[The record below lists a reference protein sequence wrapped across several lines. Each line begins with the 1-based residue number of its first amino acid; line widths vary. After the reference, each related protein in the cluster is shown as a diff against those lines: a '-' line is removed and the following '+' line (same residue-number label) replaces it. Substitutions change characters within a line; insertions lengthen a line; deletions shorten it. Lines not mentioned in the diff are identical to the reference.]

1 MNRKIRVLVVD
12 DDNLLRKLVT
22 EQLAKGDFDAAPAA
36 SNSRLDVLRDI
47 DYDVVLLD
55 MMPDLS
61 GLDTLREIR
70 KLEDA
75 PEVIML
81 TADTSLATGI
91 EAMRHGAYDYLTKPA
106 MLDEMEVGRLA
117 RPTKSAALCVKQNAS
132 LRSVARPAVGADE
145 VLPIFHEN
153 AAMAVLVVQAE
164 NAARTDSTIL
174 ITGESGTGKDVL
186 ARLIHAKSARHATP
200 IITVNC
206 GAFPE
211 TLFESEFFGHERG
224 AFTGAST
231 LRRGLLEA
239 ADGSTLFLDEIGDLP
254 LPMQVKLLHFLE
266 QGRFRRVGSTRDQS
280 ADVRIIAATNR
291 NLADEVE
298 RKHFRADLYYRL
310 NVVALHVPPL
320 RERLEDIP
328 GLIDYFLG
336 VYRQRFNRPALDL
349 SAGARQRLADYAWPG
364 NVRELRNCLERAAAL
379 STGEMIEADQMLGSG
394 VRSLGLE
401 TESKN
406 RPLAGHQSPAATLED
421 LEREHILRVLHESEG
436 NRERAAAILG
446 ISSRTLYRKLREY
459 ETHTRSVGLATEAL
473 IATIRHIAVA
483 PAVELKLQ
491 PKRELQSA
499 RRLRGNG
506 SAEER

>member
-22 EQLAKGDFDAAPAA
+22 EQLAKGDFEAVPAA
-36 SNSRLDVLRDI
+36 SGQQALDILRDT

-55 MMPDLS
+55 ITMPGLS
-61 GLDTLREIR
+61 GLDALCEIR
-70 KLEDA
+70 KLEDP

-81 TADTSLATGI
+81 TADTSLSTGI

-106 MLDEMEVGRLA
+106 TLDEMEAIIRKADEKRRL
-117 RPTKSAALCVKQNAS
+117 VKQNAS
-132 LRSVARPAVGADE
+132 LRSVVRPAVGADE

-153 AAMAVLVVQAE
+153 AEMAALVAQAE

-186 ARLIHAKSARHATP
+186 ARLIHSKSARQGTP

-224 AFTGAST
+224 AFTGASR

-254 LPMQVKLLHFLE
+254 LAMQVKLLHFLE

-291 NLADEVE
+291 NLAEEVA

-310 NVVALHVPPL
+310 NVVSLHVPPL
-320 RERLEDIP
+320 RERPEDIP
-328 GLIDYFLG
+328 ELVDYFLS
-336 VYRQRFNRPALDL
+336 VYRQRFNRPALEL
-349 SAGARQRLADYAWPG
+349 SAGARERLRTYAWPG
-364 NVRELRNCLERAAAL
+364 NVRELRNCLERAGAL
-379 STGEMIEADQMLGSG
+379 STGELIDTDQMPGSG
-394 VRSLGLE
+394 VTSLQGSGVGSQGAE
-401 TESKN
+401 DKT
-406 RPLAGHQSPAATLED
+406 RPPSPDSRTLPFTLEE
-421 LEREHILRVLHESEG
+421 LEREHILRVLSESEG
-436 NRERAAAILG
+436 NL
-446 ISSRTLYRKLREY
+446 
-459 ETHTRSVGLATEAL
+459 TR
-473 IATIRHIAVA
+473 
-483 PAVELKLQ
+483 
-491 PKRELQSA
+491 
-499 RRLRGNG
+499 
-506 SAEER
+506 